1 MVVGVVVQ
9 SLSCVQQLWPHKLQH
24 ARLLCPQQSPRV
36 CSNSCLL
43 SWWCHPTI
51 SSSVTLFSFCP
62 QSCPAS
68 ASFPMSQLFASDG
81 QTIGASASVSVHPV
95 NIQGWFLFG
104 LSGLISLQSKGFS
117 WVFSSTT
124 TWKHQFST
132 LSLPYGPT
140 LTSKQVPEALDQ
152 TWIPDVKTTFTCIP
166 TTLLTVDPQGPGGHQ
181 AKGTCISLLFEGMSE
196 WIAQQQS
203 LGIQC

>member
-1 MVVGVVVQ
+1 MFSSASDCLWPHGLQ
-9 SLSCVQQLWPHKLQH
+9 YASLSCP
-24 ARLLCPQQSPRV
+24 SPTPRAY
-36 CSNSCLL
+36 SNSCLL

-62 QSCPAS
+62 KSCPAS
-68 ASFPMSQLFASDG
+68 ASFPMSQLFASGG
-81 QTIGASASVSVHPV
+81 QSIGASVSVSVRPV
-95 NIQGWFLFG
+95 NIQGWFLFE

-124 TWKHQFST
+124 TWKYQFSI

-152 TWIPDVKTTFTCIP
+152 TWILDFKTTFTCIP
-166 TTLLTVDPQGPGGHQ
+166 TTLLTADPQGPGGHQ
-181 AKGTCISLLFEGMSE
+181 AKGRCISLPFEGMNE
-196 WIAQQQS
+196 WRAQRQS